1 MILLVVLQRKILS
14 NAVRYVKKGGHLMFS
29 TCTVNR
35 KENDSNL
42 KWLKES
48 FGLKP
53 VDLTDT
59 IKGPLCNELSVKEGY
74 LRLIPGKHLTDGFFI
89 AKLYK
94 E

>member
-1 MILLVVLQRKILS
+1 MDNSRLDKLFDFFREIDKEKFIGRQTYLTDGK
-14 NAVRYVKKGGHLMFS
+14 
-29 TCTVNR
+29 R
-35 KENDSNL
+35 KENDSNF

-59 IKGPLCNELSVKEGY
+59 IKEPLCNELSVKEGY
-74 LRLIPGKHLTDGFFI
+74 MQLIPGKHLTDGFFI